1 MHHDSLCVF
10 FGHVVS
16 QQSLHLQTLK
26 YIIYSGRLG
35 RIKRSLLQSVRRD
48 SFYVSLKCNIHIEN
62 YHIKCSMN
70 FHKPNIFSVIVT
82 QTKKQYMSSHA
93 VAPFVPKSSYHL
105 SPLSRFLTAQ
115 ITYCTFGLHINR
127 MLQCIFS
134 WLPLFA
140 QYHACI
146 AEYYASFYID
156 ILIKN
161 II

>member
-70 FHKPNIFSVIVT
+70 FHKPNIILVIVIK
-82 QTKKQYMSSHA
+82 TKKQNMSSHT
-93 VAPFVPKSSYHL
+93 VGFFVFNSSHHF
-105 SPLSRFLTAQ
+105 SPLSRFLTAY
-115 ITYCTFGLHINR
+115 ITSCRYWPSYKQNVV
-127 MLQCIFS
+127 QCIFTAAIVCS
-134 WLPLFA
+134 MLYFH
-140 QYHACI
+140 Y
-146 AEYYASFYID
+146 S
-156 ILIKN
+156 ILCQFVY
-161 II
+161 